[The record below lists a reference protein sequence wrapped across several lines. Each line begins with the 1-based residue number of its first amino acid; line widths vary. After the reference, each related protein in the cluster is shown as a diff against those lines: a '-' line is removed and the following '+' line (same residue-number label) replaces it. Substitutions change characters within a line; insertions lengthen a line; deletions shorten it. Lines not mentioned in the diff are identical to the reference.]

1 MSDPNEDPYKVTEGD
16 GQIEIRDDSG
26 RCVVTFPDK
35 GSAEGLAV
43 LLNQIYRKGYK
54 EGYRAGKQSGR

>member
-1 MSDPNEDPYKVTEGD
+1 MNESDENPYKVTAANGEF
-16 GQIEIRDDSG
+16 EIRDDSG
-26 RCVVTFPDK
+26 RCVVSFADK